1 MNTFLSIVSLIIIVV
16 GALYIRQILF
26 FIKGLSRLSPGNNN
40 RLHTVAVIVAARN
53 EELHIEQ
60 SVRSLLR
67 QDYPPEKYTIVVV
80 DDQSTDQTA
89 AIVEQLSKENA
100 NVQLLRLLERPT
112 DVSPKIYALSEG
124 IRISAS
130 DLVFTTDADCVVSPK
145 WLSSMVKH
153 FDEGVGVVSGVTLF
167 IEDQSIP
174 RLLYEFQSID
184 FFSQTACG
192 AGAIGMNAVNNCN
205 GSNMAF
211 RRAAFTEVGGY
222 SSIARINSGSDS
234 LLAQKIVSATHWQ
247 MRFAYEP
254 ETHVLTTALSNWG
267 QLLQQRM
274 RWAGQTTNYRPS
286 TVIFLIASFLFYLL
300 LFLFTPVSLLYF
312 SLLPIPVIMMAIKF
326 IIDYWI
332 ISRFE
337 RLTGD
342 LVRMKYFFF
351 SELLHFPVL
360 LIAVFGSFFGD
371 FEWKG
376 RRMEREISQHA

>member
-16 GALYIRQILF
+16 GSLYIRQILF
-26 FIKGLSRLSPGNNN
+26 FIKGLSRLSPGTNN
-40 RLHTVAVIVAARN
+40 RLQTIAVIVAARN
-53 EELHIEQ
+53 EERCIDQ
-60 SVRSLLR
+60 CVRSLLQ

-89 AIVEQLSKENA
+89 TIVERFTSEHA
-100 NVQLLRLLERPT
+100 NVRLLRLLERPT
-112 DVSPKIYALSEG
+112 NVSPKIFALSEG

-130 DLVFTTDADCVVSPK
+130 DLVFTTDADCVVSSK
-145 WLSSMVKH
+145 WLSSMAKH

-167 IEDQSIP
+167 LEDQSIP

-211 RRAAFTEVGGY
+211 RREAYTEVGGY

-234 LLAQKIVSATHWQ
+234 LLAQEIVSATHWQ
-247 MRFAYEP
+247 MRFAFEP
-254 ETHVLTTALSNWG
+254 ATHVLTTALSNWG

-286 TVIFLIASFLFYLL
+286 TMIFLIASFLFYLL
-300 LFLFTPVSLLYF
+300 LFLFTPISLLYF
-312 SLLPIPVIMMAIKF
+312 PLLPIPVIMIAIKF
-326 IIDYWI
+326 MIDYWI
-332 ISRFE
+332 IARFE
-337 RLTGD
+337 RLTGA
-342 LVRMKYFFF
+342 LVKMKYFFF
-351 SELLHFPVL
+351 SELLHLPVI
-360 LIAVFGSFFGD
+360 LIAVFGSFFGS

-376 RRMEREISQHA
+376 RKMEREISQHV

>member
-26 FIKGLSRLSPGNNN
+26 FIKGLSRLSSGNNN
-40 RLHTVAVIVAARN
+40 RLQTLAVIVAARN
-53 EELHIEQ
+53 EELHIGQ
-60 SVRSLLR
+60 CVRSLLR

-89 AIVEQLSKENA
+89 TIVEQLSKEYA
-100 NVQLLRLLERPT
+100 NVHLLRLWERPT

-124 IRISAS
+124 IRTSAS

-153 FDEGVGVVSGVTLF
+153 FDEEVGVVSGVTLF
-167 IEDQSIP
+167 LEDQSIS
-174 RLLYEFQSID
+174 RFLYEFQSID

-234 LLAQKIVSATHWQ
+234 LLAQKIVSATQWQ

-254 ETHVLTTALSNWG
+254 ETHVLTTALSTWG

-326 IIDYWI
+326 IIDCWI
-332 ISRFE
+332 IAKFE
-337 RLTGD
+337 KLTGN

-351 SELLHFPVL
+351 SELLHFPVI
-360 LIAVFGSFFGD
+360 LIAVFGSFLGN

-376 RRMEREISQHA
+376 RKMQREISQHI

>member
-1 MNTFLSIVSLIIIVV
+1 VTTFLSIVSIIIVAV

-26 FIKGLSRLSPGNNN
+26 FIKGLSRLEPGNNN
-40 RLHTVAVIVAARN
+40 HQETVAVIVAARN
-53 EELHIEQ
+53 EDLHIEQ
-60 SVRSLLR
+60 CIRSLLR
-67 QDYPPEKYTIVVV
+67 QDYPLEKYAIVVV

-89 AIVEQLSKENA
+89 TIVERMSKEHA
-100 NVQLLRLLERPT
+100 NVRLLRLLERPT
-112 DVSPKIYALSEG
+112 NVSPKIYALSEG

-184 FFSQTACG
+184 LFSQTACG

-247 MRFAYEP
+247 MRFAFEP
-254 ETHVLTTALSNWG
+254 ETQVLTTALSNWG

-286 TVIFLIASFLFYLL
+286 TLIFLVASFLFYLL
-300 LFLFTPVSLLYF
+300 LFLFTPVSLVYF
-312 SLLPIPVIMMAIKF
+312 SLLPIPVIMIAIKF
-326 IIDYWI
+326 MIDYWI
-332 ISRFE
+332 IARLES
-337 RLTGD
+337 LTGH
-342 LVRMKYFFF
+342 LVKMKYFFL
-351 SELLHFPVL
+351 SELLHLPVI
-360 LIAVFGSFFGD
+360 LIAVFGSFFGN

-376 RRMEREISQHA
+376 RRMEREISQHV

>member
-1 MNTFLSIVSLIIIVV
+1 MNTFWSIISLIIIVV
-16 GALYIRQILF
+16 GAIYIRQILF
-26 FIKGLSRLSPGNNN
+26 FIRGLSRLSPGKNI
-40 RLHTVAVIVAARN
+40 RVQTIAVIVAARN

-60 SVRSLLR
+60 CVRSLLR

-80 DDQSTDQTA
+80 DDHSKDRTA
-89 AIVEQLSKENA
+89 TIVEQLSSENA
-100 NVQLLRLLERPT
+100 NVRLLRLLERPA

-124 IRISAS
+124 IRITAS
-130 DLVFTTDADCVVSPK
+130 DLLFTTDADCVVSPK

-153 FDEGVGVVSGVTLF
+153 FDEGVGVVSGVTMF
-167 IEDQSIP
+167 VEDKSIP

-211 RRAAFTEVGGY
+211 RRAAFTEIGGY

-234 LLAQKIVSATHWQ
+234 LLAQRIVSATHWQ

-254 ETHVLTTALSNWG
+254 DAHVLTSALSDWG

-286 TVIFLIASFLFYLL
+286 TMIFLISSFLLYLL

-312 SLLPIPVIMMAIKF
+312 SFVPIPGIMLAIKF

-332 ISRFE
+332 IARFE

-342 LVRMKYFFF
+342 LVRKKYFFY
-351 SELLHFPVL
+351 SELLHVPII
-360 LIAVFGSFFGD
+360 LIAVFGSFFGN

-376 RRMEREISQHA
+376 RRMERKISQNA